1 MWGLRMLQRLF
12 TLQELEA
19 SLQLSIST
27 LRRAIRAGELPH
39 IRAGKKGQ
47 IRVSEDAVNA
57 FLERASVFKAG
68 ASARPTATINL
79 ANHVDKPELAIREGH
94 VGNGLGYKIINADV
108 NQGLRSLPS
117 DEFHTAITSPAYFW
131 QRDYEVEGQIG
142 HEATIEGYVQALVR
156 PFKELR
162 RVLRPDGTFFL
173 NIGDAYYNAKG
184 KPHGRDKKHSG
195 RQLAR
200 EVLRAVDGPGLG
212 LPRKS
217 LIGLPW
223 RVAIA
228 MQETGWTLRS
238 AVIWERPGNLGEP
251 TAHDRPHRTYEHVF
265 IFSKSV
271 RYFFNRHALKGNE
284 DIWSIAARP
293 ENPHSHCAPFPR
305 ELVDRCLA
313 CGCPEGGA
321 VLDPFLGSGT
331 TAISALSS
339 GRSVVGIELNPNY
352 CEEAERRVLVE
363 IGRNQNGQG
372 KRLDKLKILS
382 QPLNHL

>member
-1 MWGLRMLQRLF
+1 MLQRLF

-19 SLQLSIST
+19 SLKLSIST
-27 LRRAIRAGELPH
+27 LRRAIKAGDLPH

-47 IRVSEDAVNA
+47 IRISEDAVQA
-57 FLERASVFKAG
+57 FLEKASGVAAGLRTSAMATAGRAERVGK
-68 ASARPTATINL
+68 SALP
-79 ANHVDKPELAIREGH
+79 IREGY
-94 VGNGLGYKIINADV
+94 VGKKLTYKIINADV
-108 NQGLRSLPS
+108 NHGLKSLPS
-117 DEFHTAITSPAYFW
+117 DSFHTAITSPAYFW
-131 QRDYEVEGQIG
+131 QRDYEVRGQIG
-142 HEATIEGYVQALVR
+142 HEATIEGYVQALVE
-156 PFKELR
+156 PFKELK

-184 KPHGRDKKHSG
+184 KPHGRDKKHSA
-195 RQLAR
+195 RKLAR

-223 RVAIA
+223 RVALA

-271 RYFFNRHALKGNE
+271 KYFFNRDALNGEE

-293 ENPHSHCAPFPR
+293 ENPHSHCAPFPS
-305 ELVDRCLA
+305 ELVERCLA
-313 CGCPEGGA
+313 CGCPEGGS

-331 TAISALSS
+331 TAISALRS
-339 GRSVVGIELNPNY
+339 GRNVVGIELNPSY
-352 CEEAERRVLVE
+352 CEEAERRVLGE
-363 IGRNQNGQG
+363 IDC
-372 KRLDKLKILS
+372 KRMPDKTSRPASTPIC
-382 QPLNHL
+382 

>member
-1 MWGLRMLQRLF
+1 MR
-12 TLQELEA
+12 
-19 SLQLSIST
+19 
-27 LRRAIRAGELPH
+27 
-39 IRAGKKGQ
+39 
-47 IRVSEDAVNA
+47 A
-57 FLERASVFKAG
+57 FLEKESGFKAG
-68 ASARPTATINL
+68 RGASAGTTEDRT
-79 ANHVDKPELAIREGH
+79 ELVGKSDLVVREGY
-94 VGNGLGYKIINADV
+94 VGKKLSYKIINADV
-108 NQGLRSLPS
+108 NDGLKSLPS
-117 DEFHTAITSPAYFW
+117 DSFHTAITSPAYFW

-142 HEATIEGYVQALVR
+142 HEATIEGYVQALVE
-156 PFKELR
+156 PFKELK
-162 RVLRPDGTFFL
+162 RVIRPDGTFFL

-271 RYFFNRHALKGNE
+271 KYFFNRDALKDEE
-284 DIWSIAARP
+284 DIWSIVARP
-293 ENPHSHCAPFPR
+293 ENPHSHCAPFPG

-313 CGCPEGGA
+313 CGCPEGGT

-331 TAISALSS
+331 TAISALRS
-339 GRSVVGIELNPNY
+339 GRSIVGIELNPNY
-352 CEEAERRVLVE
+352 CEEAEQRVLVE
-363 IGRNQNGQG
+363 IDQLKARKKDGGQH
-372 KRLDKLKILS
+372 RASLR
-382 QPLNHL
+382 